1 MLPFLSAAIC
11 AAKDRPESAER
22 LTGAGNVAPE
32 SVERAKK
39 ISRLPGVLSSQD
51 TLILAPASTVSQ
63 GLEEKP
69 ELRETFCA
77 VENVAPPS
85 LDRAKK
91 MSVLRSAGLISAQT
105 TLMLPPASTAM
116 NGLEEKVE
124 LLEMFFGPEKL
135 TPPSVE
141 RLMKISKL
149 PGLSFA
155 QTTLILPFLSTAI
168 CGSIEPAVLVESI
181 FGAENVAPPS
191 LEPLNQMARLPVSL
205 SQTTLML
212 PAVSTA
218 ICGTENKAVVIVAE
232 RFVGVEN

>member
-1 MLPFLSAAIC
+1 
-11 AAKDRPESAER
+11 
-22 LTGAGNVAPE
+22 
-32 SVERAKK
+32 
-39 ISRLPGVLSSQD
+39 
-51 TLILAPASTVSQ
+51 
-63 GLEEKP
+63 LEEKP

-155 QTTLILPFLSTAI
+155 K
-168 CGSIEPAVLVESI
+168 
-181 FGAENVAPPS
+181 
-191 LEPLNQMARLPVSL
+191 R
-205 SQTTLML
+205 
-212 PAVSTA
+212 
-218 ICGTENKAVVIVAE
+218 
-232 RFVGVEN
+232 R